1 MLPKTMT
8 SDGRHFD
15 LPVEIR
21 FRDLDAYGHVNNASY
36 FTIIETARVKF
47 LQQFYPQGLESG
59 PLFLVARASCDFKR
73 PLGLVEGVTVRLRA
87 SRFGRSSFY
96 LTYQVISEDGTVHAE
111 AETRM
116 VCVDRESHRPTS
128 VPRDFSSLVANP
140 E

>member
-1 MLPKTMT
+1 MT
-8 SDGRHFD
+8 TNEKHFD
-15 LPVEIR
+15 LPVEVR

-47 LQQFYPQGLESG
+47 LQRFYPQGLESG

-73 PLGLVEGVTVRLRA
+73 PLGLTDGVTVRLWA

-96 LTYQVISEDGTVHAE
+96 LTYEIVSKDGTVHAQ

-116 VCVDRESHRPTS
+116 VCVDRTSHRPTA
-128 VPRDFSSLVANP
+128 VPGDFRSLLTNA

>member
-1 MLPKTMT
+1 MT
-8 SDGRHFD
+8 RDEKHFD

-36 FTIIETARVKF
+36 FTILESARVKF
-47 LQQFYPQGLESG
+47 LQQYYPQGLESG
-59 PLFLVARASCDFKR
+59 PLFLVARAACDYKR

-96 LTYQVISEDGTVHAE
+96 LTYEILSDEGVAHAQ

-116 VCVDRESHRPTS
+116 VCVDRETHRPTA
-128 VPRDFSSLVANP
+128 VPGDFRSLVENP
-140 E
+140 VSSA